1 VYALDYGD
9 RGCFLNPKQKCYFTS
24 LRFPPFDHTVYQG
37 GEDMKTKHTVLLY
50 ILILSLGTILSLYIP
65 KQEMAAQETMVIP
78 DEAIRLR
85 ILANSDLDGDQNVK
99 RLVRDEVNKEITN
112 WVSNLTSQDEAKAV
126 IKEGLPQLQKIAED
140 VIAAEGMD
148 QSVKVEF
155 GKVDFPTKL
164 YGQYLYPAGEYEAVL
179 ITLGKGEGAN
189 WWCVLYPPLCFLDF
203 STGNAVRSTGFETK
217 VEASGNEVT
226 EVDPEDAESADV
238 EQQPEEDTIAYKQ
251 VEVEAVEAG
260 VIDEE
265 EKVEMPVEEEVKK
278 QEKQV
283 QEKVEKQEEPVFV
296 EDQEEEVEVRFFVV
310 DLFKGLFK

>member
-1 VYALDYGD
+1 
-9 RGCFLNPKQKCYFTS
+9 
-24 LRFPPFDHTVYQG
+24 
-37 GEDMKTKHTVLLY
+37 MKTKHTVLLY

-140 VIAAEGMD
+140 VVAAEGMD

-226 EVDPEDAESADV
+226 EVDPEDATQVS
-238 EQQPEEDTIAYKQ
+238 EDDMIAYKQ

-260 VIDEE
+260 VIDE
-265 EKVEMPVEEEVKK
+265 PVKEEVKAPTK
-278 QEKQV
+278 KEV
-283 QEKVEKQEEPVFV
+283 EASVEKEEPVFV
-296 EDQEEEVEVRFFVV
+296 EDSEEEEVKVRFFVV
-310 DLFKGLFK
+310 DLFKGLFN